1 MRRSIVGAPC
11 AGVTEVP
18 ERFRRAL
25 EKVRGW
31 WRAASCSSAS
41 SRREPIPRDKR
52 NTITIAAMVAFAVA
66 VAMAGWMLAT
76 LQQIA
81 PSAQEMRPIREV
93 DAVQRRGQQPLDRAE
108 AVERAARKMAVP
120 LTEERLTEERRAFE
134 VAERAAREAQAQ
146 LNQVQVVEK
155 TVAQPARPPPAPT
168 SQLLSVEDLKR
179 VTGLADQKQLP
190 LPSIRI
196 RKPASEV
203 PENMRRFVGI
213 WVSDS
218 GFEKTG
224 RQYML
229 IVTNVLPTGQAT
241 GFHIVGP
248 PQTGSTDP
256 ARAAYYPFVGRISE
270 NELSIKKTNPDIVGV
285 LSSRNEL
292 DVTESW
298 KNGLPVGRVV
308 LKLVWR
314 LVEAERTTKQ

>member
-1 MRRSIVGAPC
+1 MRRSIAGASC
-11 AGVTEVP
+11 AGVTAVP
-18 ERFRRAL
+18 ERFRRTL

-31 WRAASCSSAS
+31 WRAASCPSVS

-52 NTITIAAMVAFAVA
+52 NTITIAAMVGFTVA

-76 LQQIA
+76 LRQIA
-81 PSAQEMRPIREV
+81 PSAEEMRPIREV

-108 AVERAARKMAVP
+108 AVERPARKPARKMEVP
-120 LTEERLTEERRAFE
+120 LTEERRAYE
-134 VAERAAREAQAQ
+134 VAERTAREAQAQ
-146 LNQVQVVEK
+146 LNQVQGVEK
-155 TVAQPARPPPAPT
+155 AVAQPARPPPAPT

-190 LPSIRI
+190 LPSIRV

-213 WVSDS
+213 WVSDL

-285 LSSRNEL
+285 LSSRDEL

-314 LVEAERTTKQ
+314 LVDAERTTKQ